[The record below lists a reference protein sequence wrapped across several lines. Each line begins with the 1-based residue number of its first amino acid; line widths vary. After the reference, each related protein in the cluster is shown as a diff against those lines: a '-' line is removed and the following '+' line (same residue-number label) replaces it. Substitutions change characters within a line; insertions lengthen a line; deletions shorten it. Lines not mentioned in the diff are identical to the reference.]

1 MAISSFKIKKE
12 VKDLEELVEILKK
25 HLDPKFEYTIESAG
39 SGLKKFFTG
48 TNTDTLQI
56 KKNAYHGV
64 ILTLS
69 EIIPE
74 IDYQVIGAQMIV
86 PNYFLDQIVGHE
98 GILDTAI
105 CHLIFGNGKDLYDKL
120 QDVVAEEL
128 DGVGVED
135 SFFNNMKAFIQGK
148 SVYDD
153 VE

>member
-25 HLDPKFEYTIESAG
+25 HLDPKFEYKIETAG
-39 SGLKKFFTG
+39 SGLKQFFTG
-48 TNTDTLQI
+48 TNTDVLEI

-64 ILTLS
+64 VLTLS
-69 EIIPE
+69 DIIPE
-74 IDYQVIGAQMIV
+74 IDYQVIGVQMVV
-86 PNYFLDQIVGHE
+86 PNYLLNQIVGHE

-120 QDVVAEEL
+120 QEAIAEEL

-135 SFFNNMKAFIQGK
+135 SFLNNMKAFFQGK
-148 SVYDD
+148 TVYDNI
-153 VE
+153 E

>member
-12 VKDLEELVEILKK
+12 VKDLEELIEILKK
-25 HLDPKFEYTIESAG
+25 HLDPKFEYKIDRAG
-39 SGLKKFFTG
+39 SGFKKFLTG
-48 TNTDTLQI
+48 TNTDVLEI

-64 ILTLS
+64 VLTLS

-74 IDYQVIGAQMIV
+74 MDYQVIGAQMIV
-86 PNYFLDQIVGHE
+86 PNYFLDQIVGHD

-120 QDVVAEEL
+120 QEAIAEEL

-135 SFFNNMKAFIQGK
+135 SFLNNMKAFFQGK
-148 SVYDD
+148 TVYDD
-153 VE
+153 I

>member
-12 VKDLEELVEILKK
+12 VKDLEELVEILKR
-25 HLDPKFEYTIESAG
+25 HLDPKFEYKIDKAG

-48 TNTDTLQI
+48 TNTDVLEI

-64 ILTLS
+64 FLTLT

-74 IDYQVIGAQMIV
+74 MDYQVIGAQMVV
-86 PNYFLDQIVGHE
+86 PNYFLDQIVGHD

-120 QDVVAEEL
+120 QEAIAEEL

-135 SFFNNMKAFIQGK
+135 SFLNNVQAFLKGK
-148 SVYDD
+148 TVYDD
-153 VE
+153 I